1 MRILYISNSI
11 IPSTKANSV
20 HVMKMCQAYADNGH
34 DVTLLAPNNKN
45 KEKKNVKNLYKY
57 YGVKKN
63 FKIKKLW
70 YPNIRGR
77 AILYSLSIFFYLIL
91 TKKFNMV
98 YGRFLYG
105 CYIATLLKNRVILEL
120 HDPIYERR
128 YFELIVFRNLIKS
141 KNLKKIVVISN
152 ELKKIFLKKNFISSD
167 KIIVAHDGADEVKDF
182 SNKTVLLGVEKNIKV
197 GYVGNLYKGKGLE
210 IISSISSKV
219 KEDIEFHIIG
229 GNESD
234 IQFWKNKISRS
245 NVFFYGFISQGKLSS
260 YINSLDICLL
270 PNQMSLSISGVGNIA
285 SYTSPLKLF
294 DYMSHKK
301 AIISSDIK
309 VLREVL
315 NEENSILVRHDDDK
329 EWINAIEKLKIFSFR
344 KKIEEQAL
352 KDFHFY
358 SWTNRVKRILN

>member
-20 HVMKMCQAYADNGH
+20 HVMKMCQAYANNGH

-45 KEKKNVKNLYKY
+45 NNKKNVKDLYEY

-70 YPNIRGR
+70 YPNLKGR
-77 AILYSLSIFFYLIL
+77 AILYTLSIFFYLIF

-105 CYIATLLKNRVILEL
+105 CYIATLLKNKVIFEL

-128 YFELIVFRNLIKS
+128 NFELIVFTKLVKS
-141 KNLKKIVVISN
+141 NSLKKIVVISD
-152 ELKKIFLKKNFISSD
+152 ELKKIFLKKNFLNPD
-167 KIIVAHDGADEVKDF
+167 KIMVAHDGADEVKDF
-182 SNKTVLLGVEKNIKV
+182 LNKSVLLGVKKNIKV
-197 GYVGNLYKGKGLE
+197 GYVGNLYKGKGIE

-219 KEDIEFHIIG
+219 KEDVEFHIIG
-229 GNESD
+229 GNEYD
-234 IQFWKNKISRS
+234 IQFWKNKISSS
-245 NVFFYGFISQGKLSS
+245 NVFFYGFISQGNLSS

-270 PNQMSLSISGVGNIA
+270 PNQMNLSISGVGNIS

-301 AIISSDIK
+301 AIIASDIK
-309 VLREVL
+309 VFREVL
-315 NEENSILVRHDDDK
+315 NEENSILVKYDNDK
-329 EWINAIEKLKIFSFR
+329 EWVNAIEKLKIFSFR

-358 SWTNRVKRILN
+358 SWSNRVKRILK